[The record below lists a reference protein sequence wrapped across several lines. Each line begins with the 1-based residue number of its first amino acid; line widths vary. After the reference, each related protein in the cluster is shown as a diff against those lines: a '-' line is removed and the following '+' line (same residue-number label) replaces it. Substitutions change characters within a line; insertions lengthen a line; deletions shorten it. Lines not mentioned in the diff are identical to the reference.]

1 MDQQLDRETA
11 AGHVRGHYDSRF
23 AGVVAAFVDNFEQ
36 RDEVGAS
43 CALNLEGRTV
53 VDLWGGRTSRGG
65 APWQAD
71 TLCTVFSATKGA
83 LALSAHMLADYGLL
97 DLDAPVT
104 DYWPEFGQ
112 GGKEGAS
119 VAMTLDHSAGVP
131 HVRGPVKPDG
141 FYDYDYMVER
151 VAAEPA
157 FWEPGTRGGYHAIT
171 MAWTVGELIRRA
183 ACRRFGSL
191 FAETVAR
198 PLGLDFWI
206 GAPAAVEP
214 RIAAMIPATP
224 DEPWLATRFVQA
236 ALAAEETPT
245 KLFMRDFLLVDPNAP
260 ACHQAEIGS
269 ANGVTN
275 ARGLAG
281 MYAPL
286 ANGGSLG
293 GVRLVGADT
302 LARMGRVSMASHDD
316 ATLLVPTRFALGYMK
331 SMDNRRLPNVVN
343 SSVLLSEAAFGH
355 VGAGGSLGFAD
366 PACRL
371 SFGYVMNRMGTGLL
385 LNERGQAL
393 VDAAYDA
400 LGYRSN
406 TGGAW
411 TA

>member
-1 MDQQLDRETA
+1 MDQHIDRETA
-11 AGHVRGHYDSRF
+11 AGRVCGRYDSRF
-23 AGVVAAFVDNFEQ
+23 GAVVAAFVDNFER

-43 CALNLEGRTV
+43 CALTLEGRTV
-53 VDLWGGRTSRGG
+53 VDLWGGHTARGG
-65 APWQAD
+65 TPWQAD
-71 TLCTVFSATKGA
+71 TLCTVFSSTKGA
-83 LALSAHMLADYGLL
+83 MALCAHLLADRGQL

-112 GGKEGAS
+112 GGKEAAR

-131 HVRGPVKPDG
+131 HVRGKVKADG

-157 FWEPGTRGGYHAIT
+157 FWEPGTRGGYHAIS
-171 MAWTVGELIRRA
+171 MAWTVGELVHRASGRRLG
-183 ACRRFGSL
+183 RYFDD
-191 FAETVAR
+191 EVAR
-198 PLGLDFWI
+198 PLGIDFWI
-206 GAPAAVEP
+206 GAPAAVES
-214 RIAAMIPATP
+214 RIASMIAAEP

-236 ALAAEETPT
+236 ALAAAETPT
-245 KLFMRDFLLVDPNAP
+245 KLFMRDFLLVDANAP
-260 ACHQAEIGS
+260 ACHRAEIGS
-269 ANGVTN
+269 ANGITN

-331 SMDNRRLPNVVN
+331 SMDNRRVPNVVN
-343 SSVLLSEAAFGH
+343 SSVILSEAAFGH

-366 PACRL
+366 PECRL
-371 SFGYVMNRMGTGLL
+371 SFGYVMNRMGTGIL
-385 LNERGQAL
+385 LNDRGQAL
-393 VDAAYDA
+393 VDAAYTA
-400 LGYRSN
+400 LGHRSN
-406 TGGAW
+406 AAGVWMA
-411 TA
+411 